1 MSRPDAGR
9 MTPPGGV
16 DPTRS
21 RTLTDSRG
29 RTFTVGLYRVH
40 QNEASSSKLPT
51 AAGTVLRFISGSI
64 VLDLEEWPDDWD
76 RYTDSQLMGLLDR
89 AQPADAES
97 VGDSLPLRRQTDI
110 PG

>member
-1 MSRPDAGR
+1 MNLTYYASA
-9 MTPPGGV
+9 TPP
-16 DPTRS
+16 R
-21 RTLTDSRG
+21 
-29 RTFTVGLYRVH
+29 
-40 QNEASSSKLPT
+40 A
-51 AAGTVLRFISGSI
+51 I

-89 AQPADAES
+89 AQPAENES